1 MASQRK
7 KKMAKY
13 MIDDLL
19 DIAKKQIIK
28 LNPELDIDSSL
39 KKMAQEY
46 ADIQKEIFL
55 KHFPQDEMKI
65 LEKYRKA
72 YFKQTLD
79 LPHSGGKHGQLGII
93 LPDDWE
99 WNFEDV
105 SYFDNRNKYENMADD
120 ENNRVKK
127 ELEIKL
133 KPYKNL
139 LNSVGYLEDVIKH
152 WNNKE
157 VEEYISKKSEC
168 IVCTDLVT
176 LTYADVKI
184 IKMNEK
190 LLQEKENGSS
200 VN

>member
-1 MASQRK
+1 MASPRK

-19 DIAKKQIIK
+19 AIAKKQIIT
-28 LNPELDIDSSL
+28 LNPCLDL
-39 KKMAQEY
+39 EAVLQKMAQEY
-46 ADIQKEIFL
+46 ADIQKEILL
-55 KHFPQDEMKI
+55 KCFPQDEMKI

-72 YFKQTLD
+72 YVQQTLD
-79 LPHSGGKHGQLGII
+79 LSNSGGKRGQLGII
-93 LPDDWE
+93 LPEGWT
-99 WNFEDV
+99 WNFKDV
-105 SYFDNRNKYENMADD
+105 SYSDNVYKYADMAHN
-120 ENNRVKK
+120 ERERVRR
-127 ELEIKL
+127 ELEIQL

-168 IVCTDLVT
+168 IVCTSLVT
-176 LTYADVKI
+176 LTDADVKI

-200 VN
+200 AN

>member
-1 MASQRK
+1 MASPRK

-19 DIAKKQIIK
+19 AIAKKQIIK

-46 ADIQKEIFL
+46 TDIQKEILL

-72 YFKQTLD
+72 YVQQTFD
-79 LPHSGGKHGQLGII
+79 LPFSEGKHGQLGII
-93 LPDDWE
+93 LPDGWM
-99 WNFEDV
+99 WNFKDI
-105 SYFDNRNKYENMADD
+105 SYFANRDKYANMAGD
-120 ENNRVKK
+120 ERNRVRK

-152 WNNKE
+152 WDNKE
-157 VEEYISKKSEC
+157 VEEYISEKSEC
-168 IVCTDLVT
+168 IICTALVT
-176 LTYADVKI
+176 LTDADVKI

-200 VN
+200 AN

>member
-1 MASQRK
+1 MTTPRK

-19 DIAKKQIIK
+19 AIAKKQIIT
-28 LNPELDIDSSL
+28 LNPCLDL
-39 KKMAQEY
+39 KAVLQKMAQEY
-46 ADIQKEIFL
+46 ADVKKEIL
-55 KHFPQDEMKI
+55 I
-65 LEKYRKA
+65 KYKKA
-72 YFKQTLD
+72 YIQQSFD
-79 LPHSGGKHGQLGII
+79 LPHAGCTGQLGIL
-93 LPDDWE
+93 LPESWR
-99 WNFEDV
+99 WNFSDAIYEENQ
-105 SYFDNRNKYENMADD
+105 SKYGNMVD
-120 ENNRVKK
+120 EEKQKINK
-127 ELEIKL
+127 ELELQL

-168 IVCTDLVT
+168 IVCTALVT
-176 LTYADVKI
+176 LTDADVKI

-200 VN
+200 AN

>member
-1 MASQRK
+1 MASPRK

-19 DIAKKQIIK
+19 AIAKKQIIK

-46 ADIQKEIFL
+46 ADIQKEILL
-55 KHFPQDEMKI
+55 KYFPQDEMKI

-72 YFKQTLD
+72 YVQQTFD
-79 LPHSGGKHGQLGII
+79 LPCSGGKYGQLGII
-93 LPDDWE
+93 LPEGWT
-99 WNFEDV
+99 WNFKDV
-105 SYFDNRNKYENMADD
+105 SYFVNRDKYANMAGD
-120 ENNRVKK
+120 ERERVKK
-127 ELEIKL
+127 ELEIQL

-168 IVCTDLVT
+168 IACTALVT
-176 LTYADVKI
+176 LTDADVKI

-200 VN
+200 AN

>member
-1 MASQRK
+1 MASPRK

-19 DIAKKQIIK
+19 AIAKKQIIT
-28 LNPELDIDSSL
+28 LNPCLDL
-39 KKMAQEY
+39 KAVLQKMAQEY
-46 ADIQKEIFL
+46 ADVQKEIL
-55 KHFPQDEMKI
+55 IKLFPQDEMEI
-65 LEKYRKA
+65 LAKYKKA
-72 YFKQTLD
+72 YIQQSFD
-79 LPHSGGKHGQLGII
+79 LPHAGYTGQLGIL
-93 LPDDWE
+93 LPESWR
-99 WNFEDV
+99 WNFSDAIYEENQ
-105 SYFDNRNKYENMADD
+105 SKYRNMVD
-120 ENNRVKK
+120 EEKQKINK
-127 ELEIKL
+127 ELELQL

-168 IVCTDLVT
+168 IVCTSLVT
-176 LTYADVKI
+176 LTDADVKI

-200 VN
+200 AN

>member
-1 MASQRK
+1 MASPRK

-19 DIAKKQIIK
+19 AIAKKQIIK

-46 ADIQKEIFL
+46 ADIQKEILL
-55 KHFPQDEMKI
+55 KYFPQDEMKI

-72 YFKQTLD
+72 YVQQTLD
-79 LPHSGGKHGQLGII
+79 LPHAGYTGQLGIL
-93 LPDDWE
+93 LPEYWMGRFNDKE
-99 WNFEDV
+99 YFE
-105 SYFDNRNKYENMADD
+105 NQNKYANMADD
-120 ENNRVKK
+120 EKNRVRK

-168 IVCTDLVT
+168 IVCTALVT
-176 LTYADVKI
+176 LTDADVKI

-200 VN
+200 AN

>member
-1 MASQRK
+1 MASPRK

-19 DIAKKQIIK
+19 AIAKKQIIK

-46 ADIQKEIFL
+46 ADIQKEILL
-55 KHFPQDEMKI
+55 KYFPQDEMKI

-72 YFKQTLD
+72 YVQQTLN
-79 LPHSGGKHGQLGII
+79 LPHSGINGQLGIL
-93 LPDDWE
+93 LPEYWMGRFDDKE
-99 WNFEDV
+99 YFE
-105 SYFDNRNKYENMADD
+105 NQNKYANMAGD
-120 ENNRVKK
+120 EENRVRK

-139 LNSVGYLEDVIKH
+139 LNSVGHLEDVIKH
-152 WNNKE
+152 WDNKE

-168 IVCTDLVT
+168 IVCTALVT
-176 LTYADVKI
+176 LTDADVKI

>member
-1 MASQRK
+1 MASPRK

-19 DIAKKQIIK
+19 AIAKKQIIT
-28 LNPELDIDSSL
+28 LNPCLDLESVLQKI
-39 KKMAQEY
+39 AQEY
-46 ADIQKEIFL
+46 TDVQKEIL
-55 KHFPQDEMKI
+55 IKHFPQDDMKI
-65 LEKYRKA
+65 LQKYEKA
-72 YFKQTLD
+72 YVKQNFELAEST
-79 LPHSGGKHGQLGII
+79 KTGQLGIL
-93 LPDDWE
+93 LPNNWRF
-99 WNFEDV
+99 NFSDEEY
-105 SYFDNRNKYENMADD
+105 SKNKKKYSDMVNEEKQKIN
-120 ENNRVKK
+120 K
-127 ELEIKL
+127 ELELQL

-168 IVCTDLVT
+168 IVCTALVT
-176 LTYADVKI
+176 LTDADVKI

>member
-1 MASQRK
+1 MASPRK

-19 DIAKKQIIK
+19 AIAKKQIIT
-28 LNPELDIDSSL
+28 LNPCLDLDAVL
-39 KKMAQEY
+39 QKMAQEY
-46 ADIQKEIFL
+46 ADEQKKILL
-55 KHFPQDEMKI
+55 KIFPQDEMQI
-65 LEKYRKA
+65 LMKYGKA
-72 YFKQTLD
+72 YISQTMD
-79 LPHSGGKHGQLGII
+79 LPHSSKTGQLGIL
-93 LPDDWE
+93 LPESWR
-99 WNFEDV
+99 WNFSDAIYKENQ
-105 SYFDNRNKYENMADD
+105 SKYRNMVD
-120 ENNRVKK
+120 EEKQKINK
-127 ELEIKL
+127 ELELQL

-168 IVCTDLVT
+168 IVCTALVT
-176 LTYADVKI
+176 LTDADVKI

-200 VN
+200 AN

>member
-1 MASQRK
+1 MASPRK

-19 DIAKKQIIK
+19 AIAKKQIIK
-28 LNPELDIDSSL
+28 LNPELDINSSL
-39 KKMAQEY
+39 EKMAQEY
-46 ADIQKEIFL
+46 ADIQKEILL
-55 KHFPQDEMKI
+55 KYFPQDEMKI

-72 YFKQTLD
+72 YVQQTLD
-79 LPHSGGKHGQLGII
+79 LSNSGGKHGQLGII
-93 LPDDWE
+93 LPEGWA
-99 WNFEDV
+99 WYFKDV
-105 SYFDNRNKYENMADD
+105 SYSDNAYKYADMAHN
-120 ENNRVKK
+120 ERERIKR
-127 ELEIKL
+127 ELEIQL
-133 KPYKNL
+133 KPYENL

-168 IVCTDLVT
+168 IAYTALVT
-176 LTYADVKI
+176 LTDADVKI

-200 VN
+200 AN

>member
-1 MASQRK
+1 MASPRK

-19 DIAKKQIIK
+19 AIAKKQIIK

-46 ADIQKEIFL
+46 ADIQKEILL
-55 KHFPQDEMKI
+55 KYFPQDEMKI

-72 YFKQTLD
+72 YVQQTLD
-79 LPHSGGKHGQLGII
+79 LPHSEEKHGQLGII
-93 LPDDWE
+93 LPEYWMGRFNDKE
-99 WNFEDV
+99 YFE
-105 SYFDNRNKYENMADD
+105 NKNKYANMAGD
-120 ENNRVKK
+120 EKNRVRK

-152 WNNKE
+152 WDNKE

-168 IVCTDLVT
+168 IVCTALVT
-176 LTYADVKI
+176 LTDADVKI

-200 VN
+200 AN

>member
-1 MASQRK
+1 MASPRK

-19 DIAKKQIIK
+19 AIAKKQSIK

-46 ADIQKEIFL
+46 ADIQKEILL
-55 KHFPQDEMKI
+55 KYFPQDEMKI

-72 YFKQTLD
+72 YVQQTLD
-79 LPHSGGKHGQLGII
+79 LPHSGINGQLGIL
-93 LPDDWE
+93 LPEYWR
-99 WNFEDV
+99 WNSCDAIYEENQ
-105 SYFDNRNKYENMADD
+105 SKYGNMVD
-120 ENNRVKK
+120 EEKQKINK
-127 ELEIKL
+127 ELELQL

-139 LNSVGYLEDVIKH
+139 LNSVGYLEDVIKY

-168 IVCTDLVT
+168 IVCTALVT
-176 LTYADVKI
+176 LTNADVKI

-200 VN
+200 AN